1 MTAPEGNNPYQ
12 HLNFLV
18 LSTGEAAH
26 ELGISPST
34 MRQWARAG
42 RIACVTDHNG
52 WRLFGMGDVY
62 ALRDAV
68 REENR

>member
-1 MTAPEGNNPYQ
+1 MRAVEVGPPEPG
-12 HLNFLV
+12 LNCFV
-18 LSTGEAAH
+18 LSNGEAAQ

-42 RIACVTDHNG
+42 WIRYVTDPNG

-62 ALRDAV
+62 ALRDAL
-68 REENR
+68 REETQ